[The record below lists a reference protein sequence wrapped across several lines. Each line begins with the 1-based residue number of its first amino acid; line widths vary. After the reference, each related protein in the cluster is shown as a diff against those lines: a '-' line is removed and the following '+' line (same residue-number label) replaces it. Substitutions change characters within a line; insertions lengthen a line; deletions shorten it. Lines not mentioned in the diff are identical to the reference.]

1 MKFKLFLAKYG
12 FWLVVGGIIVGVYGY
27 GMYVRHNAA
36 HTLDTLIQHFLGG
49 EWFLDTIGVGDDITA
64 WVNSIFS
71 SEEVFS
77 DFKNSEVYALMDLPQ
92 KIQFNL
98 AFQTKKTM
106 PIAII
111 AIILIAL
118 VMRTKFS
125 ATVDIYAAERQAA
138 LDEIRGVA
146 PVEVE
151 AKIIDVKE
159 DIPSIEV
166 NQPLIESKED
176 NSDGMNIF

>member
-12 FWLVVGGIIVGVYGY
+12 FWLVIGGIIVGVYGY
-27 GMYVRHNAA
+27 GMYIRHNAA
-36 HTLDTLIQHFLGG
+36 NIFETLVQRMLGG
-49 EWFLDTIGVGDDITA
+49 GYLTDALGITGDIHEWVTK
-64 WVNSIFS
+64 IFS
-71 SEEVFS
+71 SEEFFS

-146 PVEVE
+146 PAEVE

>member
-27 GMYVRHNAA
+27 GMYVRHTAA
-36 HTLDTLIQHFLGG
+36 HTLDTLIQNFLGG
-49 EWFLDTIGVGDDITA
+49 EWFLDTIGVGEDITA
-64 WVNSIFS
+64 WVNSIFD
-71 SEEVFS
+71 SEEAFS
-77 DFKNSEVYALMDLPQ
+77 DFKNSEAYALMDLPQ

-146 PVEVE
+146 PIDVE
-151 AKIIDVKE
+151 AKVIDVKE
-159 DIPSIEV
+159 GVPSIEA
-166 NQPLIESKED
+166 NPTLIESTEPKS
-176 NSDGMNIF
+176 NSMDIF